1 MRSGYDFDGGVGGF
15 LRRDPC
21 DPCARDGRRSGR
33 NNACPAGDR
42 LAIARQTYDMT
53 TRYDGVKYENE
64 RATRRI
70 LVEKIIIGN
79 IVVFAINDD
88 VLKI

>member
-64 RATRRI
+64 NTKYENA
-70 LVEKIIIGN
+70 KN
-79 IVVFAINDD
+79 ISRENYYWKYCCIRD
-88 VLKI
+88 